1 MASKE
6 LKIPIHYRKYVALRE
21 ALERGGNNFD
31 EQLQAK
37 AEEWYQE
44 LIPEEQREKIQK
56 QIELDDAAEAFKARQ
71 FAVVRIRDEV
81 EDYHFTTESGE
92 DFYSVAKYCAEV
104 QDRGNPSEY
113 TADTIASFFNQHY
126 AIDETMYDVLKDAV
140 KTDKRISAVLDIDF
154 DIGAFS
160 VLDAEKGV
168 WKKYPI
174 ESIVSAAKTASVFED
189 SYGRDVGE
197 SMFYKNLEGQCL
209 EEPLDETE
217 SEGMGLTP
225 P

>member
-1 MASKE
+1 MANKE
-6 LKIPIHYRKYVALRE
+6 LKIPIPYRKYAALRE
-21 ALERGGNNFD
+21 ALERGGNNFF
-31 EQLQAK
+31 EQLQVK

-44 LIPEEQREKIQK
+44 LIPQEQREQIEK
-56 QIELDDAAEAFKARQ
+56 QIAEDDALEALKAKQ
-71 FAVVRIRDEV
+71 FAVVRIRDEMD
-81 EDYHFTTESGE
+81 DYYFTTECGE

-126 AIDETMYDVLKDAV
+126 PIDETMFDVLKDAL
-140 KTDKRISAVLDIDF
+140 KTDKRISAVVDIDF

-160 VLDAEKGV
+160 VLDGEKGV

-174 ESIVSAAKTASVFED
+174 ECIVREAKTASVFEE
-189 SYGRDVGE
+189 SYGREVGE
-197 SMFYKNLEGQCL
+197 KLFYDNLEGQHL
-209 EEPLDETE
+209 EEPLEETE
-217 SEGMGLTP
+217 SEGMGITP

>member
-1 MASKE
+1 MANKE
-6 LKIPIHYRKYVALRE
+6 LIIPIPYRKYVALRE

-37 AEEWYQE
+37 AEAWYQE
-44 LIPEEQREKIQK
+44 LIPQEQREQIEK
-56 QIELDDAAEAFKARQ
+56 QIAQDDALEAMKAKQ
-71 FAVVRIRDEV
+71 FAVIRIRDELD
-81 EDYHFTTESGE
+81 DYYFTTESGE

-126 AIDETMYDVLKDAV
+126 PIDETMYDVLKDAL
-140 KTDKRISAVLDIDF
+140 KTDNRISAVLDIDF

-160 VLDAEKGV
+160 VLDAEKGI

-174 ESIVSAAKTASVFED
+174 EIIVREAKTASVFED
-189 SYGRDVGE
+189 SYGREVGE
-197 SMFYKNLEGQCL
+197 KLFYDNLEGQCI